1 MQYNEEHRDL
11 FTVGTGYILA
21 HCISS
26 DFVMGAGIAKQF
38 TNRGVKNTLKTM
50 YPKRVWEGKGYIRVC
65 TMQEETE
72 SWTIQRTVVNLVT
85 KDNVYD
91 KPTYETLEQSL
102 IALKEYMVSRALML
116 LAIPKIGCGLDGLDW
131 QIVQPMITRIFAD
144 TMVDILVCD
153 WP

>member
-11 FTVGTGYILA
+11 FTVGIGYILA

-26 DFVMGAGIAKQF
+26 DYVMGAGIAKIF
-38 TNRGVKNTLKTM
+38 TQYGVKATLNTQ
-50 YPKRVWEGKGYIRVC
+50 YPKHEWNGKGYILSC
-65 TMQEETE
+65 TMEQNGYP
-72 SWTIQRTVVNLVT
+72 RTVINLVT
-85 KDNVYD
+85 KQNVYD

-102 IALKEYMVSRALML
+102 IELRDYMTSRTLQK

-131 QIVQPMITRIFAD
+131 LKVQQIIKNVFNGTMI
-144 TMVDILVCD
+144 DILVCD

>member
-1 MQYNEEHRDL
+1 MQYSEEHRDL

-50 YPKRVWEGKGYIRVC
+50 YPERIWEDRGYIRVC
-65 TMQEETE
+65 PMDNY
-72 SWTIQRTVVNLVT
+72 TVVNLVT
-85 KDNVYD
+85 KNNVYD

-102 IALKEYMVSRALML
+102 VELKEYMVSRELMQ
-116 LAIPKIGCGLDGLDW
+116 LAITKIGCGLDGLEW
-131 QIVQPMITRIFAD
+131 TKVHRMIINVFAG
-144 TMVDILVCD
+144 TNIDILVCD
-153 WP
+153 WN

>member
-11 FTVGTGYILA
+11 FTVGTGYLLA

-38 TNRGVKNTLKTM
+38 TNRGVKNTLKAM
-50 YPKRVWEGKGYIRVC
+50 YPTRIWEGKGDIRVC
-65 TMQEETE
+65 PMEEKTA
-72 SWTIQRTVVNLVT
+72 SGCRMWTVVNLIT

-102 IALKEYMVSRALML
+102 IELKNYMVSRALMR
-116 LAIPKIGCGLDGLDW
+116 LAIPKIGCGIDGLDW
-131 QIVQPMITRIFAD
+131 SIVQPMITRVFAD